1 MIIEIS
7 KKDFDEV
14 KVGARKLDDDILNKL
29 LPTWNSIE
37 EQINGFRKRAYKK
50 YEDNINKINTINFDY
65 DRYYDNIISI
75 LGARG
80 TGKTSV
86 LLTMKYKREY
96 ENDDKKR
103 DKDIILPLIVPDDM
117 SKVSD
122 TLGWIIESFDSEVTR
137 LSEFIFNL
145 ENGSSND
152 YNYGRGSVLN
162 KCIHDKEVKGNLHQ
176 RYRELKKAYSI
187 RKNEYFKI
195 ITEQYVGKSEYIK
208 DNEDIINA
216 DRNII
221 LKFRKFVDE
230 LVVSKRKENNTKYIQ
245 NQESNEPLIFM
256 FFDDVDISNDKC
268 YEVLDTIVKF
278 LTHENVVVFVSGD
291 YKVFF
296 ETTTIELL
304 KKEGLLDIQLLDR
317 NFTYSEDEY
326 VLDEGMLT
334 IQNTLTRKKEYA
346 QEFLKKV
353 MPPTFRYEMPTLNNE
368 QKAGFYYKDK
378 NYKLSNLINQVFN
391 LEKIFPNYYFLIF
404 DNTPRGLINVYYS
417 LWEYKNLK
425 LVEVDSIYKINV
437 INQFVDV
444 IVKSSKVLV
453 RYENVIRNFILFKD
467 DHISIDYY
475 NLEFACDN
483 LLLPEKKSKDN
494 LKRVNEFIV
503 LYLLGKFTEKISKGI
518 KLKIDVVNEYNSN
531 LAVFMNKLNVNLI
544 PKLDEKYEELIVK
557 FYFKVVENITMKEI
571 GLLFTNSE
579 TKNDESIVNEW
590 KNYASITK

>member
-1 MIIEIS
+1 MSES
-7 KKDFDEV
+7 TKNDLYEV
-14 KVGARKLDDDILNKL
+14 KVGARKLEDEILNKL

-37 EQINGFRKRAYKK
+37 EQINGFRKRAHKK
-50 YEDNINKINTINFDY
+50 YEDNINKPNANNFDY
-65 DRYYDNIISI
+65 DRHYDNIISI

-96 ENDDKKR
+96 ETNNKKI
-103 DKDIILPLIVPDDM
+103 DKDINLPLIVPEDM

-122 TLGWIIESFDSEVTR
+122 TLGWIIESFDGEVKR
-137 LSEFIFNL
+137 LSEFIVAL
-145 ENGSSND
+145 ENCYSNE
-152 YNYGRGSVLN
+152 YNYGKDVVLN
-162 KCIHDKEVKGNLHQ
+162 KCIHDKESKGNLYQ
-176 RYRELKKAYSI
+176 KYKELKKAYSI

-221 LKFRKFVDE
+221 LKFRKFIDE
-230 LVVSKRKENNTKYIQ
+230 LIVSKRKENNNKYIS
-245 NQESNEPLIFM
+245 NEESNEPLIFM

-268 YEVLDTIVKF
+268 YEVLDTIIKF
-278 LTHENVVVFVSGD
+278 LTHENIVVFVSGD

-304 KKEGLLDIQLLDR
+304 KKEGLLDVQLLDR

-326 VLDEGMLT
+326 ILDEGILT

-368 QKAGFYYKDK
+368 QKAEFYYKNK
-378 NYKLSNLINQVFN
+378 EYNLSNLIKQVFN
-391 LEKIFPNYYFLIF
+391 VEKTFPNYYFLIF

-417 LWEYKNLK
+417 LWEYKNLNG
-425 LVEVDSIYKINV
+425 LDNSYKINIV
-437 INQFVDV
+437 NQFVDV

-453 RYENVIRNFILFKD
+453 RYENVIKNYILFNNE
-467 DHISIDYY
+467 HISIDYY

-494 LKRVNEFIV
+494 LKTVNEFIV
-503 LYLLGKFTEKISKGI
+503 LYLLGRFTEKISKGI
-518 KLKIDVVNEYNSN
+518 NLNITIVNKYNSN
-531 LAVFMNKLNVNLI
+531 LSVFMNKLNVNLI
-544 PKLDEKYEELIVK
+544 PKLNEKYEELIVK
-557 FYFKVVENITMKEI
+557 FYFKIVENITMKEI
-571 GLLFTNSE
+571 GLLFNNSQNDSIKE
-579 TKNDESIVNEW
+579 LKKYTAVTK
-590 KNYASITK
+590 